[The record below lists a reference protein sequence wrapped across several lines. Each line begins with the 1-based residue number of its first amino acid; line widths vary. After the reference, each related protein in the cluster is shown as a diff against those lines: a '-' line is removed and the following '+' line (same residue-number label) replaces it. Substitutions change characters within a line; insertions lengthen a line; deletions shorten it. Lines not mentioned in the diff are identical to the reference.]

1 MKTVINL
8 VEEVQRRKISG
19 DGNGTEEQL
28 RGGACDKDTL
38 GRDER
43 LKLIGLLYINSSWY
57 VSELITERWMC
68 IPAWSALRSPLL
80 ILHHHHRHH

>member
-19 DGNGTEEQL
+19 DVNGTEEQL
-28 RGGACDKDTL
+28 RGEACDKDTL

-43 LKLIGLLYINSSWY
+43 LKLIGLLYLYKFI
-57 VSELITERWMC
+57 VVRV
-68 IPAWSALRSPLL
+68 
-80 ILHHHHRHH
+80 